1 MKSITYF
8 ILSVLF
14 GGWLLSHAPE
24 SMAAVPTMPDV
35 NLGEIVDDS
44 DGLDKKF
51 VKIMSWVLRGVSAI
65 MIAGVLL
72 TFFITLWN
80 GLDKVRDDK
89 KHKDFTMGD
98 LITHAIIGVVVLIFT
113 IPIGVLLYKY
123 ATTMG
128 GGA

>member
-1 MKSITYF
+1 VKSITYF
-8 ILSVLF
+8 VLSVFL
-14 GGWLLSHAPE
+14 GGWLLSHAPG

-35 NLGEIVDDS
+35 PMGDIVDDS
-44 DGLDKKF
+44 DSFDEKF
-51 VKIMSWVLRGVSAI
+51 VKIASWAIRGVSAL
-65 MIAGVLL
+65 MIAGVLI
-72 TFFITLWN
+72 TFFVTLWN

-98 LITHAIIGVVVLIFT
+98 LVTQVVVGVLVLLFT

-123 ATTMG
+123 GTTMG